1 MGFQELIFDPWERS
15 CAFYFFTQGTM
26 VTFTLSLLSL
36 RFPKA
41 GESSWS
47 KTDLRV
53 VNIEV
58 ILEEWAVGDT

>member
-1 MGFQELIFDPWERS
+1 
-15 CAFYFFTQGTM
+15 M